1 METTISLTILLP
13 ILDAQSKLAD
23 IVRTAMRF
31 NCTCYHHC
39 KLDDCAN
46 GNCFEC
52 TGPKSFCRLSK
63 WNIRARR
70 EICSDRIE
78 PGTRTYGKRMR
89 FAVKREDA
97 RAKDALISRIREN
110 RGGVFEIANDGPPK
124 EGVPERG
131 WCAHR
136 ERACID
142 DHDGLHCTR
151 SPAINE
157 M

>member
-23 IVRTAMRF
+23 IVRAAMRF

-70 EICSDRIE
+70 EICSDGIE

-89 FAVKREDA
+89 FTVKREET
-97 RAKDALISRIREN
+97 RAQKTLSF
-110 RGGVFEIANDGPPK
+110 RGGVFEIANDGPPRK
-124 EGVPERG
+124 RGFQREGGAPIVNV
-131 WCAHR
+131 HR
-136 ERACID
+136 
-142 DHDGLHCTR
+142 
-151 SPAINE
+151 
-157 M
+157 